1 MVTVFGAAALIVL
14 VYMTLVFILAL
25 ARKNNGIVDIAWGL
39 GFILVSFAVFTFYGQ
54 GRPRQWLALALVL
67 TWGGRLALH
76 IFRRNSGREED
87 FRYAAW
93 RRQWGRY
100 FVIRSFGQIFML
112 QGLLLL
118 LVIAP
123 VLLIVGQEQPPL
135 RLLDGLGILVWL
147 TGFSFE
153 TTGDRQLT
161 AFIKNP
167 ANRGKLMTSGLWRF
181 TRHPNYFG
189 EAALWWGMAILALS
203 APHGWLGL
211 IGPMV
216 ITFLLFFVSGV
227 PLLEKK
233 YRGRPDWEA
242 YKKRTPV
249 FFPWFPKKGTGDRV

>member
-1 MVTVFGAAALIVL
+1 MVKLFATAAVITVI
-14 VYMTLVFILAL
+14 YMTLVFFLAL
-25 ARKNNGIVDIAWGL
+25 LKKNNSIVDIAWGL
-39 GFILVSFAVFTFYGQ
+39 GFILVGTGMFVLHGQ
-54 GRPRQWLALALVL
+54 GRSRQYMALALIWI
-67 TWGGRLALH
+67 WGGRLALH
-76 IFRRNSGREED
+76 IFRRNHGREED

-112 QGLLLL
+112 QGFLLL

-135 RLLDGLGILVWL
+135 NPLDLLGVLVWL
-147 TGFSFE
+147 AGFSFE
-153 TTGDRQLT
+153 TVGDRQLA

-167 ANRGKLMTSGLWRF
+167 ASRGKLMTGGLWRY

-203 APHGWLGL
+203 APQGWLGL
-211 IGPMV
+211 IGPTV
-216 ITFLLFFVSGV
+216 ITLLLLFVSGV

-233 YRGRPDWEA
+233 YRGRPDWEE

-249 FFPWFPKKGTGDRV
+249 FFPWFPRRMK

>member
-1 MVTVFGAAALIVL
+1 MVNLFGTAALAALI
-14 VYMTLVFILAL
+14 YMTLVFILAL
-25 ARKNNGIVDIAWGL
+25 ARKNNGVVDIAWGP
-39 GFILVSFAVFTFYGQ
+39 GFILVGFVVLIVHGQ
-54 GRPRQWLALALVL
+54 GQARQWLALALVL
-67 TWGGRLALH
+67 VWGGRLALH
-76 IFRRNSGREED
+76 IFRRNRGREED

-123 VLLIVGQEQPPL
+123 VLLVVGQRQPPL
-135 RLLDGLGILVWL
+135 NPLDLLGVLVWL

-153 TTGDRQLT
+153 TVGDRQLA
-161 AFIKNP
+161 AFIKKP
-167 ANRGKLMTSGLWRF
+167 ASRGKLMTTGLWRF

-189 EAALWWGMAILALS
+189 EAALWWGMAMIALS
-203 APHGWLGL
+203 APRGWLGL
-211 IGPMV
+211 IGPAV
-216 ITFLLFFVSGV
+216 ITFLLLFVSGV

-233 YRGRPDWEA
+233 YRGRPDWEQ

-249 FFPWFPKKGTGDRV
+249 FFPWFPKKTQLTK